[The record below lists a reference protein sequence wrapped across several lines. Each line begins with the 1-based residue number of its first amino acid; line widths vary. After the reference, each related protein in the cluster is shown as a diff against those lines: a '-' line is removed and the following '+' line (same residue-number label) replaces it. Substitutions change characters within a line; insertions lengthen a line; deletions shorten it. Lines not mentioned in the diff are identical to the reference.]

1 MFGNTVGG
9 CFASQ
14 AVKIDNLDFFF
25 NTEKKDILSDIDRA
39 LQDRREVDALFIW
52 HDVQKLFG
60 LPNGYWLDIAD
71 DGHTPRSRAIL
82 RYLRNHVE
90 KYA

>member
-9 CFASQ
+9 CFATQ
-14 AVKIDNLDFFF
+14 APKITNLDFFF
-25 NTEKKDILSDIDRA
+25 STEKKDILSDIDRA
-39 LQDRREVDALFIW
+39 LKTPLEVDVLFIW

-60 LPNGYWLDIAD
+60 LPNGFWYTIGHN
-71 DGHTPRSRAIL
+71 GHTPRSRAIL

-90 KYA
+90 KYV